1 MLEENNI
8 PLGES
13 HEEQIV
19 ALEEHIVEQEIEV
32 CAETFVGGTRNYE
45 RLENKPSIND
55 VELVGNKTSEELGLA
70 SIEDLDEAINDLADQ
85 IEEETSS
92 REAEIER
99 IDGELAELGEEL
111 NAEVN
116 ARTQADTALENSIA
130 SKASISALNDE
141 VQARTQAI
149 SDLQDEVDTKATIV
163 ALTAE
168 TTNRE
173 NADVELQNQI
183 DAITSKSD
191 VVDIVGTYAQLIA
204 HETASL
210 GDNDIIK
217 VLNDE
222 THDNAPSYYRW
233 NKTASTWSYVGSES
247 VAYTKGEADERF
259 VPKTRTIN
267 GKALSDNVTLT
278 TNDLTNDSGF
288 VKNTDYASNQNAGVF
303 KTSDSYKTNVSG
315 SGILRATQM
324 NYATYQN
331 ADQQAFIGKATLENV
346 IEGKGL
352 VSNTDYSTAT
362 TAGVVRDANCFLT
375 SSSNGG
381 AYAEEMSFNS
391 YNSAS
396 DYNFIGKG
404 TLENVLNNRKY
415 LMPEYTLEL
424 PTTGEDN
431 KLYLTPAEAQPDVE
445 KSATGKEIVINDAS
459 EANLVDW
466 EIKGDTEQESY
477 SGKNIIKPQNGTAQN
492 ITCSYNESDGVVTF
506 IGTSNATYCVP
517 PAFEMAYEPGTYTL
531 SIDKPQSVRV
541 GVGFWTGT
549 SSSSRKAFAI
559 PVGQTSATY
568 TLAEPAIQA
577 DLFLT
582 GLTTNTAYN
591 ISIKPMLEK
600 GSVAT
605 DYEPYV
611 GAKASPSL
619 EYPQEVKSVTGR
631 NTVTVRGKNLFKVER
646 GEGVERG
653 LTVNRNEVTGEI
665 TYSGT
670 ANANSPWLADFR
682 NVSYEPGTY
691 TFSLDKPLNYAVWM
705 RLYDE
710 NGAYPVTATITSG
723 YKSRTVTVDYE
734 IKRVNILINKNAQAV
749 VPETTIKPMLE
760 KGSSATS
767 FQPYSKQEVEINF
780 GKNLF
785 DKDNATVLQ
794 VNPATSGQALQPLSG
809 ARTIFVP
816 IKPNASVTAS
826 TTDRAQLDSYASVF
840 FISGTPETATNW
852 ITRTNFDTKSAVT
865 VTSPSNATYVGV
877 YAKYSND
884 QSAIKNALATI
895 QIEYGD
901 KATEYAPYI
910 SNFTRNLISCTWE
923 NGMYS
928 STTGAKITTSGWRT
942 SDKIKV
948 SPSTQYIVSA
958 DGLGTNMNVLEYKED
973 GTFIRPTLVNA
984 GNAFTTTTNTGSITM
999 YRGSAVDNLQ
1009 LEEGSVITSYTPNIS
1024 GQLELCKL
1032 GDYQDRIYKD
1042 GNEWKIEKQI
1052 GKWTIREID
1061 TGQGMTWEG
1070 ANHRLYCSVQWQQQR
1085 GIDFKEQPD
1094 ANIPAVAVSN
1104 RFSIESFKNLYTDG
1118 IDGFALSTSS
1128 TLSFR
1133 KNAWTDGETA
1143 KAEIVGTV
1151 FYYAKTTPTVT
1162 TIDNQAL
1169 IDQLNA
1175 LEELTTQA
1183 GYNLITTDTANV
1195 LPILDVTYF
1204 RPDPTVTKDEW
1215 LWVENHYEKLGGERK
1230 FTHNLVVNHR
1240 TAQGH
1245 WDYAFTVTGNDSHH
1259 YTQLAQ
1265 VAYYLFK
1272 EHAGLS
1278 IPVSGTYTEGS
1289 NIYFLTKITASSLGQ
1304 VTIEMRKLSD
1314 GSVRTISTG
1323 SVPVI
1328 DTIS

>member
-1 MLEENNI
+1 MLEENRV
-8 PLGES
+8 PLEETL
-13 HEEQIV
+13 EEQVV
-19 ALEEHIVEQEIEV
+19 ALEEQIVEQEIEV

-55 VELVGNKTSEELGLA
+55 VELIGNKTSEELGLA

-116 ARTQADTALENSIA
+116 ARTQADTALENSI
-130 SKASISALNDE
+130 NG
-141 VQARTQAI
+141 
-149 SDLQDEVDTKATIV
+149 KATIV

-173 NADVELQNQI
+173 NADIELQNQI

-191 VVDIVGTYAQLIA
+191 VVDIVGTYAQLLA

-222 THDNAPSYYRW
+222 THENAPSYYRW
-233 NKTASTWSYVGSES
+233 NKTASTWRYVGSES

-259 VPKTRTIN
+259 VPKTRTVN
-267 GKALSDNVTLT
+267 GKALSANVTLT
-278 TNDLTNDSGF
+278 TNDLTNDSGYLVEDDLAGY
-288 VKNTDYASNQNAGVF
+288 VK
-303 KTSDSYKTNVSG
+303 
-315 SGILRATQM
+315 
-324 NYATYQN
+324 
-331 ADQQAFIGKATLENV
+331 
-346 IEGKGL
+346 
-352 VSNTDYSTAT
+352 NTDYSTAT

-381 AYAEEMSFNS
+381 AYAEEMSLNS

-396 DYNFIGKG
+396 GYNFIGKG

-424 PTTGEDN
+424 PTTGKDN

-445 KSATGKEIVINDAS
+445 KRATGKEIVINDAS

-466 EIKGDTEQESY
+466 EIKGDTEQDEEPNPEY
-477 SGKNIIKPQNGTAQN
+477 S
-492 ITCSYNESDGVVTF
+492 
-506 IGTSNATYCVP
+506 
-517 PAFEMAYEPGTYTL
+517 
-531 SIDKPQSVRV
+531 
-541 GVGFWTGT
+541 
-549 SSSSRKAFAI
+549 
-559 PVGQTSATY
+559 
-568 TLAEPAIQA
+568 
-577 DLFLT
+577 
-582 GLTTNTAYN
+582 
-591 ISIKPMLEK
+591 
-600 GSVAT
+600 
-605 DYEPYV
+605 
-611 GAKASPSL
+611 
-619 EYPQEVKSVTGR
+619 QEVKTVTGR
-631 NTVTVRGKNLFKVER
+631 NTVTV
-646 GEGVERG
+646 
-653 LTVNRNEVTGEI
+653 
-665 TYSGT
+665 
-670 ANANSPWLADFR
+670 A
-682 NVSYEPGTY
+682 
-691 TFSLDKPLNYAVWM
+691 
-705 RLYDE
+705 
-710 NGAYPVTATITSG
+710 
-723 YKSRTVTVDYE
+723 
-734 IKRVNILINKNAQAV
+734 
-749 VPETTIKPMLE
+749 
-760 KGSSATS
+760 
-767 FQPYSKQEVEINF
+767 

-785 DKDNATVLQ
+785 DKDNVVPGIPDPNTGEIIRTTEAGRTTQFIRVNAGDVYTCSGQGNYGWTTTAYYDNNKSFISRSSTGNGTFTVPANTYYMRKTCSVSALDTVQ
-794 VNPATSGQALQPLSG
+794 VERGSVATSYQPYTKQEVEINLG
-809 ARTIFVP
+809 KNLFN
-816 IKPNASVTAS
+816 KNNANVFDGYVSNTAS
-826 TTDRAQLDSYASVF
+826 NKLVYSTTAKIVYIPCL
-840 FISGTPETATNW
+840 P
-852 ITRTNFDTKSAVT
+852 
-865 VTSPSNATYVGV
+865 NATYSISKAVIGTNNRFCIFTTNEV
-877 YAKYSND
+877 PANNVVAYDLAGLKAGENNATSYTITTSADAKYICAYVKASST
-884 QSAIKNALATI
+884 SADETQIYATI
-895 QIEYGD
+895 QIE
-901 KATEYAPYI
+901 
-910 SNFTRNLISCTWE
+910 
-923 NGMYS
+923 
-928 STTGAKITTSGWRT
+928 
-942 SDKIKV
+942 
-948 SPSTQYIVSA
+948 
-958 DGLGTNMNVLEYKED
+958 
-973 GTFIRPTLVNA
+973 
-984 GNAFTTTTNTGSITM
+984 
-999 YRGSAVDNLQ
+999 RGSEA
-1009 LEEGSVITSYTPNIS
+1009 TSYAEYFEPI
-1024 GQLELCKL
+1024 ELCKL
-1032 GDYQDRIYKD
+1032 GDYQDRIFKD
-1042 GNEWKIEKQI
+1042 GNEWKVERKI
-1052 GKWTIREID
+1052 GKWTISEAD

-1070 ANHRLYCSVQWQQQR
+1070 ANHRLYCSLQWQQYR

-1104 RFSIESFKNLYTDG
+1104 RFLIESFKNLYTDG

-1133 KNAWTDGETA
+1133 NNAWSDGETA

-1151 FYYAKTTPTVT
+1151 FYYAKNTPTVI
-1162 TIDNQAL
+1162 TIDNQDI
-1169 IDQLNA
+1169 IDQLDA
-1175 LEELTTQA
+1175 LEELTTQS

-1245 WDYAFTVTGNDSHH
+1245 WDYAFTITGNDSHH